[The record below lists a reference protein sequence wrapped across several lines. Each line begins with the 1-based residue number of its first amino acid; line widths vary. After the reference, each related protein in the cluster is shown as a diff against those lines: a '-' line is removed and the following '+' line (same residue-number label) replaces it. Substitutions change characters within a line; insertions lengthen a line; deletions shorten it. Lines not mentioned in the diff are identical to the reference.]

1 MHTSSLDASI
11 GATHALVLAVAA
23 GVEGLTGLAL
33 LIAPFIVTHL
43 YRHAIVAGRR
53 YSVCRSRAGAVGR
66 GRPALSGNRGLAQ
79 RGQYRPVAPIAAW
92 AADLQP
98 SHRRAA
104 AISRYSWR
112 LARDSVLAGGG
123 AARFPNSASRAHL
136 GITNGGRAVLDDR
149 GPDSV
154 MIATGATPLRACP
167 GVRTHGLASVAAM
180 PAFSWRLAVAD
191 SRCKVKR
198 LNVKER

>member
-23 GVEGLTGLAL
+23 GVEGLTGLAM
-33 LIAPFIVTHL
+33 LIAPFVVTQL
-43 YRHAIVAGRR
+43 LLGGDIPTV
-53 YSVCRSRAGAVGR
+53 AVGLVR
-66 GRPALSGNRGLAQ
+66 LGGAALLSLA
-79 RGQYRPVAPIAAW
+79 IAAW
-92 AADLQP
+92 PDAGSTAQSRRSLPALLTPNLLTVVLLLFLGIRGLWLGVLLWPAVVLQ
-98 SHRRAA
+98 
-104 AISRYSWR
+104 
-112 LARDSVLAGGG
+112 
-123 AARFPNSASRAHL
+123 RFPNGASRAHL
-136 GITNGGRAVLDDR
+136 DITSGGRAVLDDR

-154 MIATGATPLRACP
+154 MIATGATPHRACP
-167 GVRTHGLASVAAM
+167 RVRTHGLAPVAAM

>member
-23 GVEGLTGLAL
+23 GVEGLTGLAM
-33 LIAPFIVTHL
+33 LIAPFVVTQL
-43 YRHAIVAGRR
+43 LLGGDIPTV
-53 YSVCRSRAGAVGR
+53 AVGLVR
-66 GRPALSGNRGLAQ
+66 LGGAALLAL
-79 RGQYRPVAPIAAW
+79 AIAAW
-92 AADLQP
+92 PDAGSTAQ
-98 SHRRAA
+98 SRRSLPALLTYNLLTVVLLLFLGIRGLWLGILLWPA
-104 AISRYSWR
+104 VMLHAFRTVL
-112 LARDSVLAGGG
+112 LARIWTSQVAEG
-123 AARFPNSASRAHL
+123 A
-136 GITNGGRAVLDDR
+136 VMDDR

>member
-1 MHTSSLDASI
+1 MHASSLDAST

-23 GVEGLTGLAL
+23 GVEGLTGLAM
-33 LIAPFIVTHL
+33 LIAPFIVTQL
-43 YRHAIVAGRR
+43 LRGGDIP
-53 YSVCRSRAGAVGR
+53 SVAVGLLR
-66 GRPALSGNRGLAQ
+66 LGAAALLSLA
-79 RGQYRPVAPIAAW
+79 IAAW
-92 AADLQP
+92 PAAGSTAQSCRSLP
-98 SHRRAA
+98 GLLTYNLLTVLLLLFLGIRGVWLGVLLWPAVVLHAFLTVL
-104 AISRYSWR
+104 
-112 LARDSVLAGGG
+112 LARIW
-123 AARFPNSASRAHL
+123 ASQMAEEQCW
-136 GITNGGRAVLDDR
+136 DDR

-198 LNVKER
+198 LN

>member
-1 MHTSSLDASI
+1 MHTGSLDASI
-11 GATHALVLAVAA
+11 GEATHALVLAVAA
-23 GVEGLTGLAL
+23 GVEGLTGLAML
-33 LIAPFIVTHL
+33 DCSL

-66 GRPALSGNRGLAQ
+66 GRPALSGN
-79 RGQYRPVAPIAAW
+79 P
-92 AADLQP
+92 
-98 SHRRAA
+98 AA

-112 LARDSVLAGGG
+112 LARDSALAGGG

-136 GITNGGRAVLDDR
+136 GITNGGRAVMDDR
-149 GPDSV
+149 GPDGV
-154 MIATGATPLRACP
+154 MIATGATPHRACP
-167 GVRTHGLASVAAM
+167 RVRTHGLASAAAM
-180 PAFSWRLAVAD
+180 QAFSWRLAVAD